1 MFGRGECENVAV
13 GPRGASRIGGGR
25 VKIHVFFEG
34 VRGGTAFQVHVVE
47 ERAPDSRM
55 LITFRDY
62 LREHRTRLAGTKRSR
77 TSLPK
82 NTSDGDAYAKAKT
95 SYVWE
100 VVRRAESQREL
111 LIQVHK

>member
-1 MFGRGECENVAV
+1 VGR
-13 GPRGASRIGGGR
+13 RGASRIGGGW
-25 VKIHVFFEG
+25 VKVHVFFEG
-34 VRGGTAFQVHVVE
+34 VREGTAFQVHVVE
-47 ERAPDSRM
+47 EKAPDSRM

-95 SYVWE
+95 
-100 VVRRAESQREL
+100 
-111 LIQVHK
+111 LICVGGRTPSGVATGVADPGA